1 MHRGPSSQRKHDKH
15 EAGNGTVLLEK
26 CTSRWFFLRRLV
38 RTVAP
43 FGHPQFVL
51 QSENTVRFFLVA
63 ERLLGT
69 ILKRSQSSCCASGPR
84 AGSPLTALG

>member
-51 QSENTVRFFLVA
+51 QSENTVRFLVA